1 MGLDSYIESTSI
13 EKYALL
19 QEDDESIDWEEEQYY
34 RKWHELNTWIGWHC
48 NPNSPGEDWNCIRI
62 RITEDHAEELS
73 NLLKDELDSFLKN
86 DDINYLLLDTELYDT
101 SNEDD
106 VNYIK
111 ERVNQLT
118 DLLDNFD
125 FDNRVLTYMGWW

>member
-19 QEDDESIDWEEEQYY
+19 KDDDAVIDWEEEQYY

-48 NPNSPGEDWNCIRI
+48 NPVSPGEDWNCMRI
-62 RITEDHAEELS
+62 RITEDHAKELS
-73 NLLKDELDSFLKN
+73 NLLKDELDSYEKKV
-86 DDINYLLLDTELYDT
+86 DIDYLLL
-101 SNEDD
+101 SNDLKHNFGEE
-106 VNYIK
+106 VLEYIK
-111 ERVNQLT
+111 QRVSSLT

-125 FDNRVLTYMGWW
+125 FDNRVLTYTGWW

>member
-48 NPNSPGEDWNCIRI
+48 NPVSPGEDWNCMRI
-62 RITEDHAEELS
+62 RLTEDHAKELS
-73 NLLKDELDSFLKN
+73 NLLKDELNAYEKKMDIHYTILSN
-86 DDINYLLLDTELYDT
+86 DLEHNFDKEDID
-101 SNEDD
+101 
-106 VNYIK
+106 YIK
-111 ERVNQLT
+111 QRVNSLT
-118 DLLDNFD
+118 NLLDNFNFND
-125 FDNRVLTYMGWW
+125 RVLTYMGWW